1 MCNLSTIDCQ
11 VEVCHAARRQLLRA
25 VSPLALKVMLTP
37 CIFKL
42 EMSTMGI
49 CVAKPPQKVVFTT
62 YSNRDVSRCSRHTAH
77 SAPQLSVLSYLLKVH
92 ELCMQAR
99 CTGQTV
105 SSFVYQLSDARVLAG
120 AEALQGWMSQSD
132 LASPIVVIG
141 SRRHLW

>member
-1 MCNLSTIDCQ
+1 
-11 VEVCHAARRQLLRA
+11 
-25 VSPLALKVMLTP
+25 MLTP

-49 CVAKPPQKVVFTT
+49 CVAKPPRKVVFTT

-77 SAPQLSVLSYLLKVH
+77 SAPQLSVLSYLLKFH

-105 SSFVYQLSDARVLAG
+105 SSFVYQLSDARVLVG
-120 AEALQGWMSQSD
+120 AEALQGWMSQSLRHRQPD
-132 LASPIVVIG
+132 GGDWLKKTSMARRVPVIDG
-141 SRRHLW
+141 WAV